1 MYKFRS
7 KLLQKMQI
15 PVESRKKLLDWTQ
28 NDFNLSKKDV
38 LDLVRN
44 KKCRGPNCIG
54 LEDLGPLCCPW

>member
-1 MYKFRS
+1 
-7 KLLQKMQI
+7 MQI